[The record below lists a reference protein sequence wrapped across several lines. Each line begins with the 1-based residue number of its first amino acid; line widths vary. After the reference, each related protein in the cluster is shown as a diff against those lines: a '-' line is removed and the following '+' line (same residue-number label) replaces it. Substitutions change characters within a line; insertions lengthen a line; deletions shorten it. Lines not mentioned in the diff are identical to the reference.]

1 LIRVFTR
8 FCYLHRIFSLPE
20 FFMSALYRLLLCL
33 MLCSATGVCAQ
44 TLEVRSMD
52 PYYGAVVIDA
62 ATGMILQEDHAAAQ
76 GYPASMIKLVNLFV
90 VLDDVKAGKLRL
102 DEPVAVSREVAQV
115 GGRQVWLKEGEV
127 FPVEELIYA
136 MIVHSG
142 NDAAAAL
149 AIHSSGSREAHAAR
163 MTDRARRLGLRN
175 TVFNNVHGLP
185 PAAGQPPDLTSA
197 LDMALMAKAL
207 LEEHPEVLSYT
218 AVSSRPFREG
228 TPVQLTSS
236 NTLLGSVPGC
246 DGLKTGYFRAGGF
259 STTVTAQRDG
269 RRVIAVILGCKEAGV
284 RDAKAAEWIERGFS
298 KLPPLPPPVQ
308 KSGEDPLPETIFEP
322 LQEDVPAAG
331 TGRMIPLLAWGTG
344 LAAVSAALILLLRRK
359 RIV

>member
-1 LIRVFTR
+1 MSSSSKV
-8 FCYLHRIFSLPE
+8 RI
-20 FFMSALYRLLLCL
+20 RLLLL
-33 MLCSATGVCAQ
+33 FAAAGVYAQ
-44 TLEVRSMD
+44 TLDIRSMD

-90 VLDDVKAGKLRL
+90 ILDDVKAGKIRL
-102 DEPVAVSREVAQV
+102 DDPVVVSREVAQV

-149 AIHSSGSREAHAAR
+149 AIHSSGSRDAHAAR

-185 PAAGQPPDLTSA
+185 PAAGQSPDLTSA
-197 LDMALMAKAL
+197 LDMARMAKAL
-207 LEEHPEVLSYT
+207 LDEHPEVLSYT
-218 AVSSRPFREG
+218 SVASRPFREG

-269 RRVIAVILGCKEAGV
+269 RRVIAVILGCKEARV

-298 KLPPLPPPVQ
+298 RLPPLPPPVQ
-308 KSGEDPLPETIFEP
+308 KQAEEPLPETVFEP
-322 LQEDVPAAG
+322 PQESGPGAG
-331 TGRMIPLLAWGTG
+331 TGIWRPLLAWGIG
-344 LAAVSAALILLLRRK
+344 LTAVAAAGILLLRRL